1 MVFAFFFIKKKNFL
15 CLPLRAFCG
24 NARNIRSARNSKRK
38 KRKRM
43 QAPTGRGCVLLNTQL
58 KREAFVCKFV
68 GVFPKVVVFVKEPYP
83 QVSFCLAA
91 AIMSSH
97 NGTLL
102 FDAQRRE

>member
-1 MVFAFFFIKKKNFL
+1 M
-15 CLPLRAFCG
+15 CDSLRAFCG
-24 NARNIRSARNSKRK
+24 SARNIRSARNSERK
-38 KRKRM
+38 KRKERM
-43 QAPTGRGCVLLNTQL
+43 QAPTGRRCVLLNTQL
-58 KREAFVCKFV
+58 KRGAFVCKFV

-97 NGTLL
+97 NGALL

>member
-1 MVFAFFFIKKKNFL
+1 MHAIFARHAIRKGKKK
-15 CLPLRAFCG
+15 AKK
-24 NARNIRSARNSKRK
+24 SKE
-38 KRKRM
+38 RM
-43 QAPTGRGCVLLNTQL
+43 QAPTGRRCVLLNTQL

-83 QVSFCLAA
+83 QVSFCLLA

-97 NGTLL
+97 NGALL